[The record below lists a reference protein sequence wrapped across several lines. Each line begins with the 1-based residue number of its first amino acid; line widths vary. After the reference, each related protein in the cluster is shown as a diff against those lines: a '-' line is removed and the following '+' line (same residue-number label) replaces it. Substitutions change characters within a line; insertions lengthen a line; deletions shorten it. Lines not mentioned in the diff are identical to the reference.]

1 MKKIILILLSL
12 FSFYVPAD
20 EAKDTKISDITV
32 EQLTDI
38 VRQIVQETIEK
49 CIVTGDMEGRAKL
62 NLAVEGEVVEVP
74 FRASVNPNKR
84 EVEAAKGLD
93 FAE

>member
-38 VRQIVQETIEK
+38 VRQIVQQL
-49 CIVTGDMEGRAKL
+49 CH
-62 NLAVEGEVVEVP
+62 
-74 FRASVNPNKR
+74 
-84 EVEAAKGLD
+84 
-93 FAE
+93 

>member
-49 CIVTGDMEGRAKL
+49 CIVIGDMEGRAKL
-62 NLAVEGEVVEVP
+62 NLAVEGEVVAQMVCKFE
-74 FRASVNPNKR
+74 
-84 EVEAAKGLD
+84 EA
-93 FAE
+93 EQQETE